1 MKKQIKI
8 ILLGYMASGKSTIGK
23 SLAKSLNIPFID
35 LDDCIV
41 EGEKSSI
48 SDIFSSK
55 GEVFFRKLEL
65 IYLNEILKKEG
76 AFVLAL
82 GGGTPMNKGAMKLIN
97 KHDSVYLKAKVKTL
111 YQRLIPDNVER
122 PLLIDIDKPLLKE
135 YIKIQLKKRK
145 PYYKKAKY
153 TIKID
158 GLSLDD
164 VIKLLVL
171 KLNI

>member
-1 MKKQIKI
+1 
-8 ILLGYMASGKSTIGK
+8 
-23 SLAKSLNIPFID
+23 
-35 LDDCIV
+35 
-41 EGEKSSI
+41 
-48 SDIFSSK
+48 
-55 GEVFFRKLEL
+55 
-65 IYLNEILKKEG
+65 
-76 AFVLAL
+76 
-82 GGGTPMNKGAMKLIN
+82 MKLIN